1 MLQLNPIGKSISA
14 TLLANVWLALLL
26 LVLTPVYVQLLGIE
40 SYGLIGFY
48 ASWLA
53 ILGILD
59 MGISATATRE
69 IAWLSARS
77 DEKLKIPALLRS
89 LELFYGGVIVLLG
102 MGFIAGGWFLG
113 PEWFQTTTLKSELLR
128 HTLLLMSVSLI
139 VQVPSGLYAAGLIG
153 MQRQAECAG
162 LLALFGTLR
171 SVGAVAVLL
180 IIQPDIRLFF
190 LWQVVASALQILVI
204 RRALWRKFIGIG
216 GPARFSWGALN
227 SVRKFAG
234 GMTLIT
240 AFSLVLCQADKI
252 ILSRVVPLESLGFYT
267 LAWAVA
273 SGIMLAA
280 MPLMQAYG
288 PRYTNLISSGNQEA
302 LAVQFR
308 NASLLMNVMVLPPA
322 ALIISLAQ
330 PILFTWLGDPLV
342 AAGAAPVLKILVVG
356 TALVACSYPALN
368 ILYSGNHLRPVII
381 INLACLI
388 ILLPILILAILNFG
402 ILGAALCWALYG
414 MILFVAYQY
423 CGLKRLLARGIFGGT
438 LKNFALICLSSWAMA
453 SMASYWL
460 DGISGRFIFVALLC
474 VGLALGWLAA
484 MGLCGD
490 LRKLLRE
497 RFSLFRASR

>member
-1 MLQLNPIGKSISA
+1 MKLNPIGKSISA
-14 TLLANVWLALLL
+14 TLLSNIWLALLL

-48 ASWLA
+48 ASWVA

-77 DEKLKIPALLRS
+77 DEKLKIPALLHS
-89 LELFYGGVIVLLG
+89 LELFYGGVIVLVG
-102 MGFIAGGWFLG
+102 IGFMVGGWLLG
-113 PEWFQTTTLKSELLR
+113 PEWFHSATLTSELLR
-128 HTLLLMSVSLI
+128 QTLLLMSISLI
-139 VQVPSGLYAAGLIG
+139 VHVPSGLYAAGLIG

-171 SVGAVAVLL
+171 SAGAVAVLL
-180 IIQPDIRLFF
+180 LIRPDIRLFF
-190 LWQVVASALQILVI
+190 LWQVFASALQIMVI
-204 RRALWRKFIGIG
+204 RWALWRKFIGIDG
-216 GPARFSWGALN
+216 SARFSWGALN

-240 AFSLVLCQADKI
+240 ALSLVLCQADKI
-252 ILSRVVPLESLGFYT
+252 ILSRVVSLESLGFYT

-302 LAVQFR
+302 LAVQVR
-308 NASLLMNVMVLPPA
+308 NASQLMNVMVLPPA
-322 ALIISLAQ
+322 ALMISLSQ
-330 PILFTWLGDPLV
+330 PILLIWLGDTRV
-342 AAGAAPVLKILVVG
+342 AAGAAPVLQILVVG
-356 TALVACSYPALN
+356 TAFVACSYPALN
-368 ILYSGNHLRPVII
+368 ILYSGNHLRPVIT
-381 INLACLI
+381 INLACFI
-388 ILLPILILAILNFG
+388 ILLPILVLAILNFG

-414 MILFVAYQY
+414 LILFIAYQY
-423 CGLKRLLARGIFGGT
+423 CGLKRLFVRGLFGAT
-438 LKNFALICLSSWAMA
+438 LKNFTMICLSSWVMA
-453 SMASYWL
+453 SMARYWL
-460 DGISGRFIFVALLC
+460 TGISGRFIFVALLC

-484 MGLCGD
+484 LALCGD
-490 LRKLLRE
+490 LRKMLGE
-497 RFSLFRASR
+497 RFCLFRVSA